1 MPPAP
6 APTVEPDKAPAA
18 RLRQK
23 IMSSNDHC
31 GRSACTGDEVA
42 ATLEAVLRQKSV
54 CKQMVGKK
62 DVISGRDEREV
73 VAIERKLLA
82 EADYGPVDFK

>member
-1 MPPAP
+1 MH
-6 APTVEPDKAPAA
+6 
-18 RLRQK
+18 RRR
-23 IMSSNDHC
+23 
-31 GRSACTGDEVA
+31 GRSYAGGRP
-42 ATLEAVLRQKSV
+42 EAESV